1 MHKRAIGAFA
11 AMTGAAAFGLA
22 GLAGAAAQD
31 AAAVAAA
38 HTFIQPY
45 VDHPT
50 PFPVT
55 EPLKTRPTG
64 KKIAVI
70 DCGSPICGL
79 FADLA
84 ARPAELLG
92 MKVTRFK
99 SGTSPD
105 GVAAAFDAILAS
117 DFDGVFVAALAP
129 SLWDRDLD
137 QLAAAHIPVT
147 TTGIIGLDPTKVQV
161 AGAAEPSTTL
171 SGQILANWTVANGK
185 NGANSVFYT
194 TPELSFSQLMA
205 DSFVSTMKKICA
217 ACVVRVV
224 DLPISSFGSRAPTI
238 VVDDLLAHPETTTAV
253 FAVGEQAI
261 GLVPALK
268 TASIKITVA
277 LNSPDPTVL
286 SALQNGDYEVGM
298 GVDLSVLT
306 WTLIDSLA
314 RSTTG
319 QAPAQG
325 AKADE
330 LVRQLL
336 TAQNLK
342 GNMNQGW
349 TGYPDYEARFKAL
362 WANAK

>member
-1 MHKRAIGAFA
+1 M
-11 AMTGAAAFGLA
+11 
-22 GLAGAAAQD
+22 
-31 AAAVAAA
+31 
-38 HTFIQPY
+38 
-45 VDHPT
+45 
-50 PFPVT
+50 
-55 EPLKTRPTG
+55 
-64 KKIAVI
+64 
-70 DCGSPICGL
+70 
-79 FADLA
+79 
-84 ARPAELLG
+84 
-92 MKVTRFK
+92 
-99 SGTSPD
+99 
-105 GVAAAFDAILAS
+105 
-117 DFDGVFVAALAP
+117 
-129 SLWDRDLD
+129 
-137 QLAAAHIPVT
+137 
-147 TTGIIGLDPTKVQV
+147 QV
-161 AGAAEPSTTL
+161 AGASEPSTTL

-185 NGANSVFYT
+185 NGANAVFYT

-205 DSFVSTMKKICA
+205 DSFVRTMKQLCS

-224 DLPISSFGSRAPTI
+224 DIPVSTFGNNAPTI

-268 TASIKITVA
+268 TASIKLTIA

-286 SALQNGDYEVGM
+286 ASLQNGDYDVGM

-319 QAPAQG
+319 QAPAKG

-336 TAQNLK
+336 TPKNLK
-342 GNMNQGW
+342 GNMSQGW

-362 WANAK
+362 WSDAK